1 MDRASQRVENLHDSY
16 GRLASKLRISITDR
30 CNFRCNFC
38 MPSQPVWLPRDE
50 IMTFEEIVRTARVLS
65 HMGVDR
71 IRLSGGEPLV
81 RNNIESLVSMLSRIE
96 GIKSI
101 GLTTNGSLLAAK
113 APVLKRAGLT
123 GVTISLHSLKPER
136 FDKITGTNGIFDKI
150 TEGIEVARSLD
161 FKPLKINC
169 VITRGDNDDEI
180 IDFARF
186 AHETGVTV
194 RFIEYMP
201 FDGTKIWDVN
211 RVITGEEIV
220 DKINKIYPVAKIE
233 RETGSTAIEYSFED
247 GSEGRIATITSMSA
261 PFCGD
266 CDRIRITADGKVVPC
281 LFSKDEYDIKS
292 KLRAGASDEELSA
305 YIRNVFFRKSPGV
318 ETMIKNKANLEHVR
332 PMHTIGG

>member
-1 MDRASQRVENLHDSY
+1 MVSAYQRVENLHDSY
-16 GRLASKLRISITDR
+16 GRFASKLRISITDR

-38 MPSQPVWLPRDE
+38 MPSQPVWLPHEE
-50 IMTFEEIVRTARVLS
+50 ILTFEEIVRITRVLTR
-65 HMGVDR
+65 MGIDR

-81 RNNIESLVSMLSRIE
+81 RNDVEGLVSMLSKVE

-101 GLTTNGSLLAAK
+101 GMTTNGSLLAAK
-113 APVLKRAGLT
+113 APALKQAGL
-123 GVTISLHSLKPER
+123 GSVTISLHSLKPER
-136 FDKITGTNGIFDKI
+136 FDRITGTKGIFDKI
-150 TEGIEVARSLD
+150 SEGIEVARSLG

-180 IDFARF
+180 MDFASF
-186 AHETGVTV
+186 AHETEVTV

-201 FDGTKIWDVN
+201 FDGTKLWDVQ
-211 RVITGEEIV
+211 RVITGNEIV
-220 DKINKIYPVAKIE
+220 EKINKVYPLLKIE
-233 RETGSTAIEYSFED
+233 REAGSTAIVYSFED
-247 GSEGRIATITSMSA
+247 GSGGEIATITSMSA

-292 KLRAGASDEELSA
+292 ILRAGASDEELSTYIKNA
-305 YIRNVFFRKSPGV
+305 YFGKSPGV
-318 ETMIKNKANLEHVR
+318 ETMIRNKVNLEHVR

>member
-1 MDRASQRVENLHDSY
+1 MDRALQREENLYDSY

-38 MPSQPVWLPRDE
+38 MPIQPVWLPHDE
-50 IMTFEEIVRTARVLS
+50 ILTFEEIVRTTKVLS
-65 HMGVDR
+65 QMGIDR

-81 RNNIESLVSMLSRIE
+81 RNDVETLVSMLSKVE

-101 GLTTNGSLLAAK
+101 GMTTNGSLLAAK
-113 APVLKRAGLT
+113 APALKRAGLSS
-123 GVTISLHSLKPER
+123 VTISLHSLKPER

-150 TEGIEVARSLD
+150 SEGIEVSRSLG

-180 IDFARF
+180 MDFARF

-201 FDGTKIWDVN
+201 FDGTKLWDVH
-211 RVITGEEIV
+211 RVITGNEII
-220 DKINKIYPVAKIE
+220 DKINRVYPLAKIE
-233 RETGSTAIEYSFED
+233 REAGSTAIVYSFED
-247 GSEGRIATITSMSA
+247 GSEGEIATITSMSA

-292 KLRAGASDEELSA
+292 KLRAGASDEELA
-305 YIRNVFFRKSPGV
+305 AFIKDVYFRKSPGV
-318 ETMIKNKANLEHVR
+318 ETMIKNKVNLEHVR